1 MSRLLVCAPD
11 LPGNDWQW
19 FVPGDPGVARGDLA
33 QLAAARAALPA
44 LPPVLLLPAARV
56 LTVAVTVPVRQQRQM
71 QPAFPFLVEEN
82 LAGDI
87 EQCHVVAGMRID
99 PQRLQLVAVERAFLA
114 SVLASLRSVGIDPP
128 VVTSEA
134 LALSVPPQGATFLLD
149 GENSLLATADGQTLA
164 FAQADATT
172 IAGMMVFGEGD
183 RIEIRCGRHGDAL
196 AARAV
201 ENELLAASP
210 TLQVAVDEVPVER
223 LQLLADAI
231 ATRMPVNLRQ
241 GAFAAAGEASFSLG
255 FDWRPLAW
263 LAACWVVLALAYQ
276 VAVGISHARAAASVH
291 AAQVALYR
299 QVFPGAKN
307 VPHPRAQ
314 MEGQLRG
321 AGGGASFT
329 ALVAQTSETL
339 AALAGKDA
347 GRYAPRT
354 ISWDAQQGEL
364 HVDIVARGL
373 EDIEQLR
380 SALQQRGLAVDV
392 GSGVSQAGGYK
403 ARLNIGMPATVAG
416 GAR

>member
-1 MSRLLVCAPD
+1 MSRLLLRAPD
-11 LPGNDWQW
+11 LPGNEWQW
-19 FVPGDPGVARGDLA
+19 FVPGDLGVARGDLA

-44 LPPVLLLPAARV
+44 LPALVLLPASRV
-56 LTVAVTVPVRQQRQM
+56 LTVAVTVPLRQQRQM
-71 QPAFPFLVEEN
+71 QQAFPFLVEES

-99 PQRLQLVAVERAFLA
+99 PQRLQLVAIDRGVLSA
-114 SVLASLRSVGIDPP
+114 VLAELQAIGIDPA

-134 LALSVPPQGATFLLD
+134 LALPLPARGATLLLD
-149 GENSLLATADGQTLA
+149 GQSSVLATTDGQTLA
-164 FAQADATT
+164 FDQADATA
-172 IAGMMVFGEGD
+172 IAGILAVGEGD
-183 RIEIRCGRHGDAL
+183 TVEVRCGREGDPL
-196 AARAV
+196 AARAI
-201 ENELLAASP
+201 ENELLSMLPA
-210 TLQVAVDEVPVER
+210 LRVVIDETPVER

-231 ATRMPVNLRQ
+231 ALRAPVNMRQ
-241 GAFAAAGEASFSLG
+241 GAFAAAGESSFSLG

-263 LAACWVVLALAYQ
+263 LAACWVMLALGYQ
-276 VAVGISHARAAASVH
+276 VAVGISHSRAAASVH
-291 AAQVALYR
+291 DAQVALYR

-339 AALAGKDA
+339 AALGGQDG
-347 GRYAPRT
+347 GRYTPRT
-354 ISWDAQQGEL
+354 ISWDAEQGEL

-380 SALQQRGLAVDV
+380 NALQQRGLAVDV

-403 ARLNIGMPATVAG
+403 ARLNIGVPATVAG
-416 GAR
+416 GAP